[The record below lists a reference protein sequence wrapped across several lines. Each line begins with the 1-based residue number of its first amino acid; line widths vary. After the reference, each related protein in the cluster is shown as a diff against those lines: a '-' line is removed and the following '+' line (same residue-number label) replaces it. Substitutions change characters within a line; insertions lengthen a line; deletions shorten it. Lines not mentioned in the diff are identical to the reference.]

1 MMPLTFT
8 DRSIVSRDGGKERA
22 ILVGVFLKGKKNLQ
36 SKYYHPVITEDFM
49 DELEALAKSA
59 DAEVLASLITPV
71 SQFSPAMVI
80 GKGKADELHTL
91 IHKKDVD
98 LVIFN
103 NLLRPVQQKNLEEI
117 LGVKVI
123 DRKELIL
130 DIFAQRAK
138 SSEGKLQVELAQLKY
153 RLTRIIGKGRELS
166 RTGGGI
172 GTRGP
177 GEKKLEIDRRRI
189 RERINQINR
198 ALIKVRKTRTL
209 HYERRRKRNAF
220 VVSLV
225 GYTNA
230 GKSTVFNLLTGAS
243 VISKNQM
250 FSTLD
255 PTTRKMNL
263 PSSGK
268 RCLIVDTV
276 GFIKDLP
283 PELIDA
289 FKATLEGINESD
301 LIIHVIDFSSPF
313 WEENEQ
319 VVETILTEIGVKD
332 KPVITVYN
340 KIDLTSGQYSVEP
353 GTGKLYISAKAGD
366 GTEGLIKE
374 IDKHLCQFKDTGK
387 SSTPNAFS
395 TSQISSR
402 HRE

>member
-1 MMPLTFT
+1 MTFT
-8 DRSIVSRDGGKERA
+8 DRPIVSGNGGKEKA
-22 ILVGVFLKGKKNLQ
+22 ILVGVFLKGRKNRQ
-36 SKYYHPVITEDFM
+36 SSPYRPVIAQDFM
-49 DELEALAKSA
+49 DELHALARSA
-59 DAEVLASLITPV
+59 NAEVPHSVITSASHFNPSMLIGT
-71 SQFSPAMVI
+71 
-80 GKGKADELHTL
+80 GKADEIHRL
-91 IHKKDVD
+91 IHHHDAD

-103 NLLRPVQQKNLEEI
+103 NLLRPVQQKNLEEF

-138 SSEGKLQVELAQLKY
+138 SSEGKLQVELAQLQY

-189 RERINQINR
+189 RERISQIKR
-198 ALIKVRKTRTL
+198 DLVKVRKTRTL
-209 HYERRRKRNAF
+209 HYERRKKGNAF

-230 GKSTVFNLLTGAS
+230 GKSTLFNFLTGAS
-243 VISKNQM
+243 AISKNQM

-255 PTTRKMNL
+255 PTTRRINI
-263 PSSGK
+263 PSNGK

-276 GFIKDLP
+276 GFIRDLP

-313 WEENEQ
+313 SEENEE
-319 VVETILTEIGVKD
+319 VVEEILSDIGVRD
-332 KPVITVYN
+332 KPMITVYN
-340 KIDLTSGQYSVEP
+340 KTDLTKGQYSIEP
-353 GTGKLYISAKAGD
+353 GSGKLYISAKTGN
-366 GTEGLIKE
+366 GTDVLIRE
-374 IDKHLCQFKDTGK
+374 ILKRVCQFEDTGK
-387 SSTPNAFS
+387 SSTQSEFS

-402 HRE
+402 QRE

>member
-1 MMPLTFT
+1 MLLTFT
-8 DRSIVSRDGGKERA
+8 DRPIVSGNGGKEKA
-22 ILVGVFLKGKKNLQ
+22 ILVGVFLKGRKNRQ
-36 SKYYHPVITEDFM
+36 SSPYRPVIAQDFM
-49 DELEALAKSA
+49 DELHALARSA
-59 DAEVLASLITPV
+59 NAEVPHSVITSASHFNPSMLIGT
-71 SQFSPAMVI
+71 
-80 GKGKADELHTL
+80 GKADEIHRL
-91 IHKKDVD
+91 IHHHDAD

-103 NLLRPVQQKNLEEI
+103 NLLRPVQQKNLEEF

-138 SSEGKLQVELAQLKY
+138 SSEGKLQVELAQLQY

-189 RERINQINR
+189 RERISQIKR
-198 ALIKVRKTRTL
+198 DLVKVRKTRTL
-209 HYERRRKRNAF
+209 HYERRKKGNAF

-230 GKSTVFNLLTGAS
+230 GKSTLFNFLTGAS
-243 VISKNQM
+243 AISKNQM

-255 PTTRKMNL
+255 PTTRRINI
-263 PSSGK
+263 PSNGK

-276 GFIKDLP
+276 GFIRDLP

-313 WEENEQ
+313 SEENEE
-319 VVETILTEIGVKD
+319 VVEEILSDIGVRD
-332 KPVITVYN
+332 KPMITVYN
-340 KIDLTSGQYSVEP
+340 KTDLTKGQYSIEP
-353 GTGKLYISAKAGD
+353 GSGKLYISAKTGN
-366 GTEGLIKE
+366 GTDVLIRE
-374 IDKHLCQFKDTGK
+374 ILKRVCQFEDTGK
-387 SSTPNAFS
+387 SSTQSEFS

-402 HRE
+402 QRE

>member
-8 DRSIVSRDGGKERA
+8 DRTLISRDGGKEKA
-22 ILVGVFLKGKKNLQ
+22 ILVGVFLKGKINHARRQYRPIVPKD
-36 SKYYHPVITEDFM
+36 SM
-49 DELEALAKSA
+49 DELEALTKSA
-59 DAEVLASLITPV
+59 NATVLHSVTALANHFNPSMLIGP
-71 SQFSPAMVI
+71 
-80 GKGKADELHTL
+80 GKAEELHL
-91 IHKKDVD
+91 MIHEKDAD
-98 LVIFN
+98 MVIFN
-103 NLLRPVQQKNLEEI
+103 NLLRPVQQKNLEDV

-138 SSEGKLQVELAQLKY
+138 SSEGKLQVELAQLQY
-153 RLTRIIGKGRELS
+153 RLSRIIGKGIELS

-189 RERINQINR
+189 RERINHIKR
-198 ALIKVRKTRTL
+198 GLIKVQKTRAL
-209 HYERRRKRNAF
+209 HHERRKKRKNV

-230 GKSTVFNLLTGAS
+230 GKSTLFNLLTGSS
-243 VISKNQM
+243 VASKNQM

-255 PTTRKMNL
+255 PTTRKIKL
-263 PSSGK
+263 PINGK

-301 LIIHVIDFSSPF
+301 LILHIIDFSSHF
-313 WEENEQ
+313 FEENQQ
-319 VVETILTEIGVKD
+319 VVETILTEIGVRD
-332 KPVITVYN
+332 KPIITVYN
-340 KIDLTSGQYSVEP
+340 KLDLVPGQYPVET
-353 GTGKLYISAKAGD
+353 GGGKLYISAKAGL
-366 GTEGLIKE
+366 GTDGLIKE
-374 IDKHLCQFKDTGK
+374 IVKHICQLADTGK
-387 SSTPNAFS
+387 NSTQSGFS
-395 TSQISSR
+395 TSQTSSLL
-402 HRE
+402 RE

>member
-1 MMPLTFT
+1 MPLTFT
-8 DRSIVSRDGGKERA
+8 DRPIVSGNGGKEKA
-22 ILVGVFLKGKKNLQ
+22 ILVGLFLKGRKNRQ
-36 SKYYHPVITEDFM
+36 SSLFRPAIAQDFM
-49 DELEALAKSA
+49 DELHALARSA
-59 DAEVLASLITPV
+59 NAEVPHSVIASASHFNPSMLIGP
-71 SQFSPAMVI
+71 
-80 GKGKADELHTL
+80 GKADEIHKL
-91 IHKKDVD
+91 IHHYDAD

-103 NLLRPVQQKNLEEI
+103 NLLRPVQQKNLEEF

-138 SSEGKLQVELAQLKY
+138 SSEGKLQVELAQLQY

-189 RERINQINR
+189 RERINQIKR
-198 ALIKVRKTRTL
+198 DLVKVRKTRTL
-209 HYERRRKRNAF
+209 HYERRKKRNAF

-230 GKSTVFNLLTGAS
+230 GKSTLFNFLTGAS
-243 VISKNQM
+243 AISKNQM

-255 PTTRKMNL
+255 PTTRRINI
-263 PSSGK
+263 PSNGK

-276 GFIKDLP
+276 GFIRDLP

-313 WEENEQ
+313 CEENEEV
-319 VVETILTEIGVKD
+319 VVEILSDIGVRD
-332 KPVITVYN
+332 KPMITVYN
-340 KIDLTSGQYSVEP
+340 KTDLTGVQYSIEP
-353 GTGKLYISAKAGD
+353 GSGKLYISAKTGD
-366 GTEGLIKE
+366 GTDLLIRE
-374 IDKHLCQFKDTGK
+374 ILKRVCQFEDTGK
-387 SSTPNAFS
+387 SSIQSEFS

-402 HRE
+402 QRE

>member
-1 MMPLTFT
+1 MLLTFT
-8 DRSIVSRDGGKERA
+8 DRPIVSGNGGKEKA
-22 ILVGVFLKGKKNLQ
+22 ILVGVFLKGRKNRQ
-36 SKYYHPVITEDFM
+36 SSPYRPVIAQDFM
-49 DELEALAKSA
+49 DELHALARSA
-59 DAEVLASLITPV
+59 NAEVPHSVITSASHFNPSMLIGT
-71 SQFSPAMVI
+71 
-80 GKGKADELHTL
+80 GKADELHRL
-91 IHKKDVD
+91 IHHHDAD

-103 NLLRPVQQKNLEEI
+103 NLLRPVQQKNLEEF

-138 SSEGKLQVELAQLKY
+138 SSEGKLQVELAQLQY

-189 RERINQINR
+189 RERISQIKR
-198 ALIKVRKTRTL
+198 DLVKVRKTRTL
-209 HYERRRKRNAF
+209 HYERRKKGNAF

-230 GKSTVFNLLTGAS
+230 GKSTLFNFLTGAS
-243 VISKNQM
+243 AISKNQM

-255 PTTRKMNL
+255 PTTRRINI
-263 PSSGK
+263 PSNGK

-276 GFIKDLP
+276 GFIRDLP

-313 WEENEQ
+313 SEENEE
-319 VVETILTEIGVKD
+319 VVEEILSDIGVRD
-332 KPVITVYN
+332 KPMITVYN
-340 KIDLTSGQYSVEP
+340 KTDLTKGQYSIEP
-353 GTGKLYISAKAGD
+353 GSGKLYISAKTGN
-366 GTEGLIKE
+366 GTDVLIRE
-374 IDKHLCQFKDTGK
+374 ILKRVCQFEDTGK
-387 SSTPNAFS
+387 SSTQSEFS

-402 HRE
+402 QRE